1 MKSLMEKLKQG
12 ETLVSDGAWGT
23 LLQNMGLQTGESPES
38 WNLTRPDRVRSV
50 AQQYV
55 DAGSDL
61 VLTNSF
67 GGNRF
72 KLEQYGLS
80 DKTADINRI
89 AARLSREAAKDRHVL
104 GSIGPTGK
112 MLIMGDV
119 TETELIEA
127 FGTQARAL
135 TEGGADGVCIETMSA
150 LDEALCAIQ
159 GVRENADCTIACT
172 FTFERTKLG
181 EYRTMMGVSPGEM
194 AEAVLKAGVDIIG
207 TNCGNGMERMVDIVR
222 ELREVDQTVPVL
234 VHANAGMPVLQE
246 GKTLFPE
253 SPEEMAGWVGA
264 LRDAGAGII
273 GGCCGTTPA
282 HIRAI
287 AETLRSF

>member
-1 MKSLMEKLKQG
+1 MEKLRQG

-23 LLQNMGLQTGESPES
+23 LLQGMGLQPGEAPET
-38 WNLTRPDRVRSV
+38 WNLTHPDRIRNV

-72 KLEQYGLS
+72 KLEQWGLS
-80 DKTADINRI
+80 DKTADINRT
-89 AARLSREAAKDRHVL
+89 AARLSREAAGDRYVL

-119 TETELIEA
+119 TETEWIEA

-135 TEGGADGVCIETMSA
+135 TEGGAEGVCIETMSA
-150 LDEALCAIQ
+150 LDEALCAIR
-159 GVRENADCTIACT
+159 GVRENTDCIIACT
-172 FTFERTKLG
+172 FTFERTKQG
-181 EYRTMMGVSPGEM
+181 EYRTIMGVSPKEM
-194 AEAVLKAGVDIIG
+194 AEAILKAGADIIG

-222 ELREVDQTVPVL
+222 ELREVDRTGPVL
-234 VHANAGMPVLQE
+234 VHANAGMPMLHE
-246 GKTLFPE
+246 GKTVFPE
-253 SPEEMAGWVGA
+253 TPEEMAGRVGA
-264 LRDAGAGII
+264 LRDAGANII